1 MENNLKE
8 IKLSP
13 EQELAFNKYKL
24 GENIFITGPGGS
36 GKSELIKKIY
46 DDAQYRG
53 KNIQVTALTGC
64 AAVLLKC
71 KAKTIHSWSG
81 IGIANQEP
89 EFIIKKVIENKY
101 RCKPWRETDILIID
115 EVSMMSLK
123 IFNILDQIG
132 RKARRPYFKPFG
144 GIQLIFSG
152 DFYQLPPIGEKT
164 TSSGQFCF
172 ESEEWNNTFPFPQ
185 NQIQLVKIFRQKDD
199 TYANVLNQIREGKLK
214 KSSNELLINHMNKSK
229 DITTNTHIK
238 PTKIFPL
245 KSKVDQINQ
254 YEMSN
259 LETPELIYKIKPV
272 YDLPMTK
279 EEKEK
284 INLNY
289 TKKDIEAEIEYL
301 KSSSL
306 CEKEVKLKI
315 GAQVMCIV
323 NIEIEDEL
331 MICNG
336 SQGIITGITNNS
348 YHEPLPIVKFTI
360 NNKQIEMTMG
370 YHIWPSENIPGIG
383 ISQIPLI
390 LAWAI
395 TIHKSQGATLEY
407 AEIDVG
413 SNIFESGQTYV
424 ALSRVKSLEGLMLKY
439 FDASKIK
446 INKKVK
452 EYYEKLTESQLQKKE
467 SETQTNTKKESDND
481 NKNIFN
487 DFICK

>member
-1 MENNLKE
+1 MENNLPE

-24 GENIFITGPGGS
+24 GKNIFITGPGGS

-46 DDAQYRG
+46 NDANQKG

-89 EFIIKKVIENKY
+89 ELIIKKVIENKY
-101 RCKPWRETDILIID
+101 RCKPWREIDILIID

-132 RKARRPYFKPFG
+132 RKLRRSYFKPFG

-152 DFYQLPPIGEKT
+152 DFYQLPPIGDKIN
-164 TSSGQFCF
+164 SSNESSQFCF
-172 ESEEWNNTFPFPQ
+172 ESEEWNDTFTFPY

-199 TYANVLNQIREGKLK
+199 IYANILNQIREGKLK

-229 DITTNTHIK
+229 NDDSKNNTNIK

-245 KSKVDQINQ
+245 KNKVDQINQ

-259 LETPELIYKIKPV
+259 LTSDELIYKIKPV
-272 YDLPMTK
+272 YDLPITK
-279 EEKEK
+279 EEKDK

-289 TKKDIEAEIEYL
+289 TRKDIEVEIEYL

-315 GAQVMCIV
+315 GAQVMCVV
-323 NIEIEDEL
+323 NMELTDEI

-336 SQGIITGITNNS
+336 SQGIITGITNNA
-348 YHEPLPIVKFTI
+348 YHEPLPIVKFKI
-360 NNKQIEMTMG
+360 NNRYIEMTMG
-370 YHIWPSENIPGIG
+370 YHTWPSENIPGIG

-395 TIHKSQGATLEY
+395 TIHKSQGATLEH

-424 ALSRVKSLEGLMLKY
+424 ALSRVKGLEGLKLKS

-446 INKKVK
+446 INKKAK
-452 EYYEKLTESQLQKKE
+452 EYYEKLTEAQKSHIQKKE
-467 SETQTNTKKESDND
+467 PQNTDTNT
-481 NKNIFN
+481 NIF
-487 DFICK
+487 DKFACK